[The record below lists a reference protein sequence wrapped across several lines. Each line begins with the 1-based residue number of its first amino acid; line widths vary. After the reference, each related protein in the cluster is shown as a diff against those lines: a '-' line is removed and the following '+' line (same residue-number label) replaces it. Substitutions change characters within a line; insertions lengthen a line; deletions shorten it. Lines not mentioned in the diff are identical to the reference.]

1 MRSKC
6 FLLFAII
13 VCFAA
18 AGATAQNRPPTPR
31 ASQKAEVVQTIG
43 STQVSILYSRPLV
56 KGRTIFATAPSEMAA
71 RAKGEATLDNSMQHK
86 EGEPL
91 VPYGHVWRAGA
102 NEATVFSTTD
112 DLLVNGKPLPAGKY
126 SLHMIPTNGEWTIIF
141 NKDAGQWG
149 SFSYDAAKDALR
161 VMAKPEASSAHSELL
176 TYSIDNVTD
185 DSATIVLAWDKVRV
199 PFTVKV
205 KDVVGA
211 TIGHLREFVAEAD
224 ANDPGAPLAAGN
236 YAKANK
242 RNSEAN
248 VWFEMALKRSEAKVA
263 QKETM
268 KDLSQQATILM
279 NLGRK
284 ADAVKAAERGVV
296 VGKAAGEDTSGLE
309 KQIAKW
315 KLSS

>member
-1 MRSKC
+1 MKVQKYLISTI
-6 FLLFAII
+6 FLSLTIACGS
-13 VCFAA
+13 VL
-18 AGATAQNRPPTPR
+18 AQRPPTPR
-31 ASQKAEVVQTIG
+31 ASQKAEVAQTIG
-43 STQVSILYSRPLV
+43 STQIAIVYSRPAV
-56 KGRTIFATAPSEMAA
+56 KGRMIFAPATAELAA
-71 RAKGEATLDNSMQHK
+71 KAKGEKTLDGASQGK
-86 EGEPL
+86 DEPL

-102 NEATVFSTTD
+102 NEATTFSTTD
-112 DLLVNGKPLPAGKY
+112 DLLVNGKLLPAGKY
-126 SLHMIPTNGEWTIIF
+126 SLSMIPEKGDWTVIF
-141 NKDAGQWG
+141 NKDDGQWG

-161 VMAKPEASSAHSELL
+161 VPTKPESSSTSAELL
-176 TYSIDNVTD
+176 TFAIDNVTD
-185 DSATIVLAWDKVRV
+185 DSATVVLSWDKTRV

-205 KDVVGA
+205 KDVVAA
-211 TIGHLREFVAEAD
+211 TIGHLREFVAAAD

-242 RNSEAN
+242 RDSEAN

-268 KDLSQQATILM
+268 KDLAQQATILA

-284 ADAVKAAERGVV
+284 ADAVKVAERGVV
-296 VGKAAGEDTSGLE
+296 VGKTANEDTSNLE

>member
-6 FLLFAII
+6 IHLIAFILCLG
-13 VCFAA
+13 VAA
-18 AGATAQNRPPTPR
+18 ASAQNRPPTPR
-31 ASQKAEVVQTIG
+31 ASQKAEVAQTIG
-43 STQVSILYSRPLV
+43 STQIAIVYSRPSV
-56 KGRTIFATAPSEMAA
+56 KGRMIFANATGELAA
-71 RAKGEATLDNSMQHK
+71 KAKGEATLDGASQGK
-86 EGEPL
+86 DEPL

-102 NEATVFSTTD
+102 NEATTFSTTD
-112 DLLVNGKPLPAGKY
+112 DLLVNGKLLPAGKY
-126 SLHMIPTNGEWTIIF
+126 SLSMIPEKGDWTVIF
-141 NKDAGQWG
+141 NKDDGQWG

-161 VMAKPEASSAHSELL
+161 VTTKPEASTTSAELL
-176 TYSIDNVTD
+176 TFSIDNVTD
-185 DSATIVLAWDKVRV
+185 DSATVVLSWDKTRV

-205 KDVVGA
+205 KDVVAA
-211 TIGHLREFVAEAD
+211 TIGHLREFVAAAD

-242 RNSEAN
+242 RDSEAN

-268 KDLSQQATILM
+268 KDLAQQATILA

-296 VGKAAGEDTSGLE
+296 VGKAAKEDTSNLE
-309 KQIAKW
+309 KQLAKW

>member
-1 MRSKC
+1 MRSKS
-6 FLLFAII
+6 FLLF
-13 VCFAA
+13 VFLCLGVF
-18 AGATAQNRPPTPR
+18 GATAQNRPPTPR

-43 STQVSILYSRPLV
+43 STQISIIYSRPAV
-56 KGRTIFATAPSEMAA
+56 KGRTIFASAPAEMAA

-91 VPYGHVWRAGA
+91 VPFGHVWRAGA

-112 DLLVNGKPLPAGKY
+112 DLLINGKPLPAGKY
-126 SLHMIPTNGEWTIIF
+126 SLHMIPEKGDWTVIF
-141 NKDAGQWG
+141 NKDEGQWG

-161 VMAKPEASSAHSELL
+161 VTTKPEAASSSAELL
-176 TYSIDNVTD
+176 TFSIDGVTD
-185 DSATIVLAWDKVRV
+185 DSATVTLAWDKVRV

-205 KDVVGA
+205 ADVVAA
-211 TIGHLREFVAEAD
+211 TIGHLREFVAAAD

-236 YAKANK
+236 YAKANN
-242 RNSEAN
+242 RTSEAN

-263 QKETM
+263 QKPTM
-268 KDLSQQATILM
+268 KDLAQQATILL

-284 ADAVKAAERGVV
+284 ADAVKAAERGVT
-296 VGKAAGEDTSGLE
+296 VGKAAGEDTSNLE

>member
-1 MRSKC
+1 MRSKY

-13 VCFAA
+13 MCLSVAA
-18 AGATAQNRPPTPR
+18 ATAQNRPPTPR
-31 ASQKAEVVQTIG
+31 ASQKAEVVQTVG
-43 STQVSILYSRPLV
+43 STQISIVYSRPSV
-56 KGRTIFATAPSEMAA
+56 KGRMIFAPATADLAA
-71 RAKGEATLDNSMQHK
+71 KAKGEATLDGASQGK
-86 EGEPL
+86 GEPL

-112 DLLVNGKPLPAGKY
+112 DLLVNGKLLPAGKY
-126 SLHMIPTNGEWTIIF
+126 SLSMIPEKGDWTVIF
-141 NKDAGQWG
+141 NKDDGQWG

-161 VMAKPEASSAHSELL
+161 VSTKPETSSASAELL
-176 TYSIDNVTD
+176 TFAIDNVTD
-185 DSATIVLAWDKVRV
+185 DSATVVLSWDNVRV

-205 KDVVGA
+205 KDVVAA
-211 TIGHLREFVAEAD
+211 TIGHLREFVAAAD

-242 RNSEAN
+242 RDSEAN

-268 KDLSQQATILM
+268 KDLAQQAAILA

-284 ADAVKAAERGVV
+284 ADAVKAAERGIV
-296 VGKAAGEDTSGLE
+296 VGKAAKEDTSNLE
-309 KQIAKW
+309 KQLAKW